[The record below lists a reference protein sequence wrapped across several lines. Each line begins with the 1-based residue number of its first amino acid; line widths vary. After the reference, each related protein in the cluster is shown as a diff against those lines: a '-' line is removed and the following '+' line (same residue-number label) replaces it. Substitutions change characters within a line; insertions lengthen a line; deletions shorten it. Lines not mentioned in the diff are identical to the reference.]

1 MNTEIKEFLK
11 TLKFNDGEI
20 EILTRIAP
28 VLSET
33 PAAIAAENIDIIIN
47 AGYPLDDITY
57 LISQNPNF
65 LCRNSSELKNDII
78 NIIQS
83 CEDFETALKEN
94 PYLI

>member
-11 TLKFNDGEI
+11 KLKFDESEI
-20 EILTRIAP
+20 EILTKIAP

-33 PAAIAAENIDIIIN
+33 SANVAAENIDIVIN

-65 LCRNSSELKNDII
+65 LCRNSAELKNDVL

-83 CEDFETALKEN
+83 HEDFESALKEN